1 MKIKATVFLLLLSS
15 IAFSSPALDSLVLKS
30 KNEETNARKLKGFGF
45 NRQVQLTPPEILFKT
60 LAAPAPVPE
69 AAPAPANVGHGS
81 GIMNYRVTVLE
92 NKLAELEKNEAVS
105 ASNEAKMTTVLE
117 SLQKQSESHTDNVN
131 IIMRILETLMGA
143 IATIIVSYLGYRF
156 KRKK

>member
-60 LAAPAPVPE
+60 LAAMIAPCSV
-69 AAPAPANVGHGS
+69 NTHGS
-81 GIMNYRVTVLE
+81 FRLPP
-92 NKLAELEKNEAVS
+92 
-105 ASNEAKMTTVLE
+105 
-117 SLQKQSESHTDNVN
+117 
-131 IIMRILETLMGA
+131 
-143 IATIIVSYLGYRF
+143 
-156 KRKK
+156 